1 MEFDSADVFGGINM
15 ELEEVNNKDLERVN
29 KMTSLLL
36 FICDL
41 ILDPEQCP

>member
-29 KMTSLLL
+29 KYDTANIY
-36 FICDL
+36 FT
-41 ILDPEQCP
+41 